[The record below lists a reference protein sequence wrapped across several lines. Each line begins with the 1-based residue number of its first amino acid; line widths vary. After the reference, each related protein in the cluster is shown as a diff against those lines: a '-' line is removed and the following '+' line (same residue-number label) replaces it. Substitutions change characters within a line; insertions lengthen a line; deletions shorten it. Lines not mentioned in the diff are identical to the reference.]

1 MSGSTGTS
9 DYKKNA
15 GAALLLLLLV
25 NGTPKTQYVRFLLG
39 MVSSM
44 ALYTLIV
51 LQVPRR
57 GQEGFK

>member
-39 MVSSM
+39 MVSST

-51 LQVPRR
+51 LQVPRS
-57 GQEGFK
+57 K